1 MNTTDSLMPAPSGTN
16 KQLTAKRFLAL
27 SAQIWFAIA
36 FAGQW
41 IFVYYV
47 AAFYIPIL
55 RHKGFEGL
63 ADTHLPHGYVSGD
76 LVGNLAISSHLIL
89 AIIVIGGGT
98 LQLIPWIRKKYPVFH
113 RYLGRT
119 YVALAMTMSLAGLYL
134 VWTRGVVGG
143 MAGHLAISLDAILII
158 IFGIIAVRYAMLKK
172 IHLHRRWALRLFMMV
187 SAVWF
192 FRIGLM
198 AWFGLTGGVGID
210 RETFTGPFITFIY
223 FGQMFV
229 PLLFLELYLRAGD
242 SSSVK
247 FKYTVGII
255 IILAAGLTAFGVVV
269 ATMGMWLPRL

>member
-1 MNTTDSLMPAPSGTN
+1 MNTTDSLMRVPRSTN
-16 KQLTAKRFLAL
+16 RQPTAKRFLAL

-36 FAGQW
+36 FVGQW
-41 IFVYYV
+41 VFVYYV
-47 AAFYIPIL
+47 FAFYIPIL
-55 RHKGFEGL
+55 RHKGFAGL

-76 LVGNLAISSHLIL
+76 LVGNLAISSHLVL

-98 LQLIPWIRKKYPVFH
+98 LQLIPWIRKNYPEFH

-119 YVALAMTMSLAGLYL
+119 YVALAMTMSLAGLYI

-158 IFGIIAVRYAMLKK
+158 VFGIIAVRYAMLKK
-172 IHLHRRWALRLFMMV
+172 FHLHRRWALRLFMMV

-198 AWFGLTGGVGID
+198 AWFGLTGGIGID

-242 SSSVK
+242 SASVK
-247 FKYTVGII
+247 FKYTVGIV
-255 IILAAGLTAFGVVV
+255 IILAAGLTAYGVVV